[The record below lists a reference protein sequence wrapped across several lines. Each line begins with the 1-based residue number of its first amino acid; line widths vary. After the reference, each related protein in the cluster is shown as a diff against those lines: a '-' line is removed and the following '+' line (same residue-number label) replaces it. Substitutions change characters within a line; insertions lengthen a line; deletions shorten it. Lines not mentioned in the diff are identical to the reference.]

1 MISIRCDKSSL
12 SCFLFQLNSLGGIG
26 IILHVTLIALD
37 LNTPSSTKKGI
48 LNPKR
53 YDFFSRPAA
62 CYLGSSPTG
71 RASLYLGVLMG
82 SEEFTFALNAGGKNA
97 MDQQKDF
104 WSLHAGETGDKLS
117 TSLMD
122 CLVRFADFY
131 LFIFYLL
138 SGPAVKIKSQRTVYP
153 RIGLIQYPFPRF
165 HTCHVHGLMV

>member
-12 SCFLFQLNSLGGIG
+12 FCFFFQLNSLGGIG

-37 LNTPSSTKKGI
+37 LNTPSSTKIGI

-71 RASLYLGVLMG
+71 RASLHLGVSMG
-82 SEEFTFALNAGGKNA
+82 SGEFTFALNAGGKNA

-138 SGPAVKIKSQRTVYP
+138 SGPAVKIKSQKDSLSPYWRYP
-153 RIGLIQYPFPRF
+153 IPIPPFP
-165 HTCHVHGLMV
+165 